1 MPIMELVAVYRFVL
15 KELLGIITSLYV
27 ITILRIV
34 VILDGV
40 MIIITVALAFVQQ
53 LLGILLEIMRLICV
67 QLVAVWLLMLITIL
81 GLGYA

>member
-1 MPIMELVAVYRFVL
+1 MPIMELVAVYQFVL

-40 MIIITVALAFVQQ
+40 MIIITVARAFVQH
-53 LLGILLEIMRLICV
+53 LLGILLEIMIPICV

-81 GLGYA
+81 GRGFA